1 MLLKK
6 ERVIILNEKVK
17 IDKDKIKAEYHELI
31 GQLLDDE
38 MDAKAKFDV
47 VARLNFLSENTL
59 AKYMLNS
66 DYVECRDLRE
76 ED

>member
-1 MLLKK
+1 MI
-6 ERVIILNEKVK
+6 ELNDKVK
-17 IDKDKIKAEYHELI
+17 IDKDKIRAEYNELI
-31 GQLLDDE
+31 EQLLDDE
-38 MDAKAKFDV
+38 IDAKAKFDV
-47 VARLNFLSENTL
+47 VAKLNFLSENTL

>member
-1 MLLKK
+1 MMK
-6 ERVIILNEKVK
+6 LNDPVK
-17 IDKDKIKAEYHELI
+17 IDKNKVRAEYSELI
-31 GQLLDDE
+31 EQLLDDE
-38 MDAKAKFDV
+38 IDAKAKFDV
-47 VARLNFLSENTL
+47 VAKLNFLSENTL

>member
-1 MLLKK
+1 MI
-6 ERVIILNEKVK
+6 ELNDEVK
-17 IDKDKIKAEYHELI
+17 IDKDKVRAEYNELI
-31 GQLLDDE
+31 EQLLDDE

-47 VARLNFLSENTL
+47 VAKLNLLSENTL

>member
-1 MLLKK
+1 MI
-6 ERVIILNEKVK
+6 ELNDEVK
-17 IDKDKIKAEYHELI
+17 IDKDKVRAEYNELI
-31 GQLLDDE
+31 EQLLDDE

-47 VARLNFLSENTL
+47 VAKLNFLSVNTL

>member
-1 MLLKK
+1 MI
-6 ERVIILNEKVK
+6 ELNDEVK
-17 IDKDKIKAEYHELI
+17 IDKDKVRAEYNELI
-31 GQLLDDE
+31 EQLLDDE

-47 VARLNFLSENTL
+47 VAKLNFLSENTL

-76 ED
+76 D

>member
-1 MLLKK
+1 M
-6 ERVIILNEKVK
+6 NQKVK
-17 IDKDKIKAEYHELI
+17 IDKDKIRAEYNELI
-31 GQLLDDE
+31 EQLLDDE

-47 VARLNFLSENTL
+47 VAKLNFLSENTL

-76 ED
+76 MD

>member
-1 MLLKK
+1 MI
-6 ERVIILNEKVK
+6 ELNDEVK
-17 IDKDKIKAEYHELI
+17 IDNDKVRAEYNELI
-31 GQLLDDE
+31 DDE

-47 VARLNFLSENTL
+47 VAKLNFLSENTL

>member
-1 MLLKK
+1 MI
-6 ERVIILNEKVK
+6 ELNDEVK
-17 IDKDKIKAEYHELI
+17 IDKDKVRAEYNELI
-31 GQLLDDE
+31 EQLLDDE

-47 VARLNFLSENTL
+47 VAKLNFLSENTL

-66 DYVECRDLRE
+66 DYVECRDFRE

>member
-1 MLLKK
+1 M
-6 ERVIILNEKVK
+6 NQKVK
-17 IDKDKIKAEYHELI
+17 IDKDKIRVEYNELI

-38 MDAKAKFDV
+38 IDAKAKFDV
-47 VARLNFLSENTL
+47 VAKLNFLSENTL